1 MNWRVPLT
9 KLELSDEEVESALE
23 AVRSEWLTMGPRTQ
37 ALEAAFAEYT
47 GSEHVVAVSSGTA
60 ALHLACL
67 AAGVGP
73 DDEVIVPAMTFV
85 ATAHAPRNCGA
96 TAVLCDSVGTLDP
109 ALDPAAVEALINDR
123 TRAVIAVHLCGYPAA
138 IEELRAIC
146 ERRGVALIEDCAQA
160 AGARYGPGAS
170 RVGKEAIAGCFSFF
184 SKTQLG
190 VGEGGAVTA
199 QDADVADRVRSL
211 RSHAMTTVTWDRHR
225 GHAETYDVTDLGFNY
240 RIDELRAALA
250 HARLEALDGGLAR
263 LREVAEGY
271 RRRLADVDG
280 IELPFA
286 AEAVEWSGHFAFPVL
301 LADLQTRDAVRERL
315 HEEGV
320 QTTFYPALTQLAEYR
335 DAAPDGAARAEQ
347 FADRHCALPL
357 SPSLADEELDIV
369 AGALADSL
377 AA

>member
-1 MNWRVPLT
+1 MSWKVPLT
-9 KLELSDEEVESALE
+9 KLELSDGEVESALD

-47 GSEHVVAVSSGTA
+47 GSEHVIAVSSGTA

-85 ATAHAPRNCGA
+85 ATAHGPRNCGA
-96 TAVLCDSVGTLDP
+96 TAVLCDSVGPLDP
-109 ALDPAAVEALINDR
+109 ALDPGAVESLINDR

-138 IEELRAIC
+138 IQELRSIC
-146 ERRGVALIEDCAQA
+146 DQRGLALIEDCAQA
-160 AGARYGPGAS
+160 AGARYGLDAA
-170 RVGKEAIAGCFSFF
+170 RVGTEGIAGCFSFF

-199 QDADVADRVRSL
+199 RDEAVADRVRSL

-250 HARLEALDGGLAR
+250 HARLETLDAGLAR

-280 IELPFA
+280 VELPFDPD
-286 AEAVEWSGHFAFPVL
+286 AVEWSGHFAFPVV
-301 LADLQTRDAVRERL
+301 LADLGTRDAVRERL
-315 HEEGV
+315 HEQGI
-320 QTTFYPALTQLAEYR
+320 QTTYYPALTQLTEYR
-335 DAAPDGAARAEQ
+335 DAAPAGAVRAEQ

-357 SPSLADEELDIV
+357 SPSLGDEELDLV
-369 AGALADSL
+369 TGALVDSL